1 MICMVYIS
9 SAVLG
14 LNDRQIASIVRTSQI
29 NNEQLGITGIL
40 LYNSGNF
47 MQLIEGEEEKVEGL
61 YEKVKED
68 RRHTGVTLLL
78 KEAITHKNFDNWV
91 MGYRNID
98 NLKKIEPELL
108 SPFLDEDLNFS
119 IYKHNPYRALEF
131 LETFKKI
138 IS

>member
-40 LYNSGNF
+40 LYNNGNF

-61 YEKVKED
+61 YEKVRGD

-119 IYKHNPYRALEF
+119 IYKKNPYRALQF
-131 LETFKKI
+131 LEMFKKI